1 MVRGDWLL
9 KLALGVAVPLALV
22 ALVSSKA
29 LAGEAEEPK
38 KTTVTGKVTVEKND
52 KAEVTGV
59 KVGTQ
64 KLVLDD
70 KAKELAG
77 KLADK
82 QAEATGTLDKD
93 GALKVESYKEVEEK
107 KKEEKKE

>member
-1 MVRGDWLL
+1 MARRGWLL
-9 KLALGVAVPLALV
+9 KLALGAVVPLALM
-22 ALVSSKA
+22 AMVSSKA
-29 LAGEAEEPK
+29 LAAEGDEPK
-38 KTTVTGKVTVEKND
+38 KTTVTGKVAVD
-52 KAEVTGV
+52 KDDKGEVTGV

-82 QAEATGTLDKD
+82 QAEATGTLSDA
-93 GALKVESYKEVEEK
+93 GLKVESYKAVEEK
-107 KKEEKKE
+107 KEPAKE

>member
-1 MVRGDWLL
+1 MARREGLM
-9 KLALGVAVPLALV
+9 KLVLGIMVPLALL
-22 ALVSSKA
+22 AMMSSKVFA
-29 LAGEAEEPK
+29 AEGDEPAK
-38 KTTVTGKVTVEKND
+38 KTTVTGKVAVD
-52 KAEVTGV
+52 KDDKGEVTGV

-82 QAEATGTLDKD
+82 QAEATGTLSDA
-93 GALKVESYKEVEEK
+93 GLKVESYKAVEEK
-107 KKEEKKE
+107 KEPAKE